1 MSKNLRIIHTNLADI
16 ATLTATS
23 SVGDY
28 VVGNVKK
35 DGKSLVWRAASGVA
49 SINGTWQTPQSI
61 SSLILPYTNLI
72 TTAQIR
78 FRLYSDTNNTLL
90 IYDSNIKSD
99 AIISHGNTLTDDYAY
114 GGGSCATIYFSK
126 INNCRS
132 FTLDVISN
140 TQNFVE
146 LSRIIIGDYW
156 SPKYNTEFGIS
167 VELQDSSTEIRT
179 DAGDLVTEVAPT
191 NKLLSFSLNYMEKE
205 DRDILFS
212 IARNVGRYRSIYV
225 SIFPEDDDK
234 QKEYLHQVYGRL
246 VQNVTITHPMYTIYS
261 TSLSIQ
267 EV

>member
-16 ATLTATS
+16 ATLAASS

-28 VVGNVKK
+28 VVDSIKK
-35 DGKSLVWRAASGVA
+35 DSKSLVWRSSSGTA
-49 SINGTWQTPQSI
+49 SISGTWQTPQSI
-61 SSLILPYTNLI
+61 SSLVLPYTNLV

-78 FRLYSDTNNTLL
+78 FRLYSDVGSTLL
-90 IYDSNIKSD
+90 IYDSGTKSD
-99 AIISHGNTLTDDYAY
+99 EIIPHGNTLISQYAY
-114 GGGSCATIYFSK
+114 GGGSYAAIYFNKVS
-126 INNCRS
+126 NCRS
-132 FTLDVISN
+132 FTLDVISAA
-140 TQNFVE
+140 QNFVE

-179 DAGDLVTEVAPT
+179 DSGDLVTEAAPT

-205 DRDILFS
+205 DRDTLFG
-212 IARNVGRYRSIYV
+212 IARNVGRYRSIHV
-225 SIFPEDDDK
+225 SIFPEDEDK
-234 QKEYLHQVYGRL
+234 QKECLHQVYGRL
-246 VQNVTITHPMYTIYS
+246 VQNVTITHPMYTIYA